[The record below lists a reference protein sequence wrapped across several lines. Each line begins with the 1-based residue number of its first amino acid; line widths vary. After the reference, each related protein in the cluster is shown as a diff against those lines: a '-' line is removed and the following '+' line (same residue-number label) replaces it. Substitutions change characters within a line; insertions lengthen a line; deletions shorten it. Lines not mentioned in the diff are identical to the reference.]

1 MADLFYE
8 KIVSNL
14 ELLIE
19 QRGVTSA
26 IEAVLEAVINI
37 RADNEEE
44 FGEEYFESQE
54 YKNYEH
60 CEKVL
65 DHVMTACD
73 LNIIYGYG
81 EARKVAMERFK
92 ENIREL
98 ESPEMLKEQA

>member
-1 MADLFYE
+1 MDNYG
-8 KIVSNL
+8 KIVAHL
-14 ELLIE
+14 ECLIE
-19 QRGVTSA
+19 QDGVSA
-26 IEAVLEAVINI
+26 AVGAVLQAVQNIN
-37 RADNEEE
+37 ADREEE
-44 FGEEYFESQE
+44 FGEEYFESRE

-73 LNIIYGYG
+73 LDMTYGYG
-81 EARKVAMERFK
+81 EARKVAKERFM